1 MLLKIAWRNI
11 WRNPLRSSVIILSIT
26 VGIWAG
32 GFILAFVG
40 GMMNEQIST
49 AVSRQLSHIQIHH
62 SEYKQEEDL
71 KYFIPNGSKVI
82 VTLKNMPGV
91 KSVSGRIRVNAM
103 ASTAHGSSGVTLFGI
118 DPEDEAA
125 VTGLSNYLSEGK
137 YFDSGKRNMVIIGK
151 KLKEKLQVT
160 TGQKVVF
167 TFQNSSEEIAAA
179 ALRVAAV
186 YTGNNSVV
194 EESIVY
200 VPATELAEVVG
211 ISQDNVHE
219 IAVLLSGNE
228 QLESTA
234 AAIRKD
240 HPALQ
245 VETWKQ
251 LSPELRLVIDSFNE
265 YMTIVMG
272 LILMALVFGIINTM
286 LMAVLERQHEL
297 GVLMAVGMN
306 RSKVFFM
313 IVFETMLMTLAACA
327 IGLPASWAT
336 IAYFGKH
343 GIDLSNWSQGLA
355 QYGIR
360 TMVYPALELQY
371 FIKIAVMSV
380 SSSMLAALY
389 PAQKS
394 LQLKPVEAIRKI

>member
-26 VGIWAG
+26 IGIWAG

-49 AVSRQLSHIQIHH
+49 AVSRQLSHIQVHH
-62 SEYKQEEDL
+62 SDYKQEEDL
-71 KYFIPNGSKVI
+71 KYLIPKGSEVI
-82 VTLKNMPGV
+82 TNLKQRPEV
-91 KSVSGRIRVNAM
+91 KGVSGRIRVNAM
-103 ASTAHGSSGVTLFGI
+103 ASTAHGSAGVILFGI
-118 DPEDEAA
+118 DHEDEAA
-125 VTGLSNYLSEGK
+125 VTGLDNYLAEGK
-137 YFDSGKRNMVIIGK
+137 YFDTGMRNTVIIGT
-151 KLKEKLQVT
+151 KLKEKLQVN

-167 TFQNSSEEIAAA
+167 TFQNSADELTAV

-186 YTGNNSVV
+186 YNGNNSVV
-194 EESIVY
+194 EETIVY
-200 VPATELAEVVG
+200 VPANELATVAS
-211 ISQDNVHE
+211 ISTTTVHE
-219 IAVLLSGNE
+219 IAVLLSGND
-228 QLESTA
+228 QLETTA
-234 AAIRKD
+234 ASIRKNY
-240 HPALQ
+240 PALQ

-265 YMTIVMG
+265 YMTIIMG

-371 FIKIAVMSV
+371 FVKIGAMSIA
-380 SSSMLAALY
+380 SSMLAAIY
-389 PAQKS
+389 PARKS

>member
-26 VGIWAG
+26 IGIWAG

-71 KYFIPNGSKVI
+71 KYFIPKGSEVI
-82 VTLKNMPGV
+82 TRLRQLSSVKGVT
-91 KSVSGRIRVNAM
+91 GRIRVNAM

-118 DPEDEAA
+118 EPNAEAA
-125 VTGLSNYLSEGK
+125 VTGLNKYLAEGS
-137 YFDSGKRNMVIIGK
+137 YFDSSHSNRVIIGK
-151 KLKEKLQVT
+151 KLAEKLQVK

-167 TFQNSSEEIAAA
+167 TFQNSNDEIAAA

-194 EESIVY
+194 EETIVY
-200 VPATELAEVVG
+200 VPATELAAVVG
-211 ISQDNVHE
+211 IAPQNVHE
-219 IAVLLSGNE
+219 IAVLLSGND
-228 QLESTA
+228 QLEPSA
-234 AAIRKD
+234 ANIRKD
-240 HPALQ
+240 YPALQ

-306 RSKVFFM
+306 RSKVFLM
-313 IVFETMLMTLAACA
+313 IVYETMLMTMAACA
-327 IGLPASWAT
+327 LGLPASWAT

-343 GIDLSNWSQGLA
+343 GIDLSHWSQGLA

-371 FIKIAVMSV
+371 FVKIAVMSV
-380 SSSMLAALY
+380 ASSMLAALY
-389 PAQKS
+389 PARKS
-394 LQLKPVEAIRKI
+394 LQLKPVEVIRKI

>member
-26 VGIWAG
+26 LGIWAG

-71 KYFIPNGSKVI
+71 KYFIPKGNEVI
-82 VTLKNMPGV
+82 KNLRQLPDA
-91 KSVSGRIRVNAM
+91 KAVSGRIRVNAM
-103 ASTAHGSSGVTLFGI
+103 ASTAHGSAGVTLFGI

-125 VTGLSNYLSEGK
+125 VTGLSNHLSEGK
-137 YFDSGKRNMVIIGK
+137 YFDTGKRNMVIIGK

-167 TFQNSSEEIAAA
+167 TFQNSSDELTAA

-186 YTGNNSVV
+186 YSGNNSVV
-194 EESIVY
+194 EETIVY
-200 VPATELAEVVG
+200 VPANALATVAG
-211 ISQDNVHE
+211 IFTTNVHE
-219 IAVLLSGNE
+219 IAVLLSGND
-228 QLESTA
+228 QLETA
-234 AAIRKD
+234 AASIRKNY
-240 HPALQ
+240 PALQ

-265 YMTIVMG
+265 YMTIIMG

-371 FIKIAVMSV
+371 FIKIGAMSIA
-380 SSSMLAALY
+380 SSMLAAIY
-389 PAQKS
+389 PARKS

>member
-26 VGIWAG
+26 LGIWAG

-49 AVSRQLSHIQIHH
+49 AVSRQLSHIHIHH

-71 KYFIPNGSKVI
+71 KYFVPKGSEVI
-82 VTLKNMPGV
+82 TNLRQLPDAKA
-91 KSVSGRIRVNAM
+91 VSGRIRVNAM
-103 ASTAHGSSGVTLFGI
+103 ASTAHGSAGVTLFGI
-118 DPEDEAA
+118 DPKDEAA
-125 VTGLSNYLSEGK
+125 VTGLSNYLSEGQ
-137 YFDSGKRNMVIIGK
+137 YFDTGRRNMVIIGK

-167 TFQNSSEEIAAA
+167 TFQNSSDELTAA

-186 YTGNNSVV
+186 YSGNNSVV
-194 EESIVY
+194 EETIVY
-200 VPATELAEVVG
+200 VPASELATVAG
-211 ISQDNVHE
+211 ISTTNVHE
-219 IAVLLSGNE
+219 IAVLLSGND
-228 QLESTA
+228 QLETA
-234 AAIRKD
+234 AASIRKNY
-240 HPALQ
+240 PALQ

-265 YMTIVMG
+265 YMTIIMG

-371 FIKIAVMSV
+371 FIKIGAMSIA
-380 SSSMLAALY
+380 SSILAAIY
-389 PAQKS
+389 PARKS